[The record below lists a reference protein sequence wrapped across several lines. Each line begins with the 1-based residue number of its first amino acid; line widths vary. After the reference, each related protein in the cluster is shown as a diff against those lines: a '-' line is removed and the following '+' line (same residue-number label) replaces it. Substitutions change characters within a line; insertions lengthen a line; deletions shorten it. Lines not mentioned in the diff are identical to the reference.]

1 MKSKEKVSQEP
12 EDAPEVL
19 DSEVLNPENLDSEVL
34 DSETLD
40 PEVLDPEEGASA
52 KEEKKL
58 SPMEELQEQ
67 LKKKDGELA
76 EQKNDFLRE
85 KADLENFRKRL
96 VKDKADSVQFANE
109 RLLKE
114 LVEIDDNMDRA
125 LNTPNTSLETLKE
138 GIEMIQKQFSTFLKN
153 QKVEQ
158 IEAMGKPFDPSL
170 HEVMTQLESEDH
182 DENTV
187 MQEYSK
193 GYTLN
198 GRILRS
204 AKVVISKK
212 PSEETPTPI
221 EEESIESAE

>member
-1 MKSKEKVSQEP
+1 MTSKEKVSEKP
-12 EDAPEVL
+12 EDT
-19 DSEVLNPENLDSEVL
+19 
-34 DSETLD
+34 SETLD
-40 PEVLDPEEGASA
+40 HEVLDPEIIKPEAADPEEGDSA
-52 KEEKKL
+52 EEEKKL

-67 LKKKDGELA
+67 LKKKDVELV
-76 EQKNDFLRE
+76 EQKSDFLRE

-96 VKDKADSVQFANE
+96 VKEKADAVQFANE

-114 LVEIDDNMDRA
+114 LVEIDDNMNRA
-125 LNTPNTSLETLKE
+125 LNTPNTSLESLKE
-138 GIEMIQKQFSTFLKN
+138 GVEMIQKQFATFLKN
-153 QKVEQ
+153 QKVEPV
-158 IEAMGKPFDPSL
+158 EAIGKPFDPSL

-182 DENTV
+182 EENTV
-187 MQEYSK
+187 IQEYST

-212 PSEETPTPI
+212 PAEEIPPPK

>member
-1 MKSKEKVSQEP
+1 VTSKEKVSEKPEDSSKTLDNEVLGSEIIEP
-12 EDAPEVL
+12 EAAG
-19 DSEVLNPENLDSEVL
+19 
-34 DSETLD
+34 
-40 PEVLDPEEGASA
+40 PEEVGSA
-52 KEEKKL
+52 EEEKKL

-67 LKKKDGELA
+67 LKKKDVELV
-76 EQKNDFLRE
+76 EQKSDFLRE

-96 VKDKADSVQFANE
+96 VKDKADAVQFANE

-114 LVEIDDNMDRA
+114 LVEIDDNMNRA
-125 LNTPNTSLETLKE
+125 LNTPNTSLEGLKE
-138 GIEMIQKQFSTFLKN
+138 GVEMIQKQFATFLKN
-153 QKVEQ
+153 QKVEPV
-158 IEAMGKPFDPSL
+158 EATGKPFDPSL

-182 DENTV
+182 EENTV
-187 MQEYSK
+187 IQEYST

-212 PSEETPTPI
+212 PAEEIPPPK